1 MSESYFVPG
10 RVNLIGEHT
19 DYNEGLALPF
29 ALHLGVTIDVATRND
44 QQTWIEFEGG
54 SRARIDV
61 CDSTEQSL
69 QMASAVFRRSPR
81 RGIDLRVSS
90 TLPTGAGLSS
100 SAAYIGAL
108 ALALGVRGTL
118 LTMARFVQACE
129 ADVGSD
135 VGLLDQIA
143 TLGATAQAA
152 SLIDFSELTVSHHPL
167 PPSWRFTVVHS
178 EVQRQLAHSGYADRR
193 SECRAIYELVG
204 SWSDL
209 NLTSLN
215 RLPSPLQQRARHIVT
230 ENQRVRHFV
239 AAMAADHIITAGQI
253 LTESHASLRDDFEVS
268 LPAVDALI
276 DTIAVVPGVRG
287 ARLIGGGFGGCVL
300 VLHEPNTEVAIPG
313 HRSWSVEPSEGAL
326 GRITTN

>member
-54 SRARIDV
+54 SRARIDA

-90 TLPTGAGLSS
+90 TLPMGAGLSS
-100 SAAYIGAL
+100 SAAYLGAL

-143 TLGATAQAA
+143 TLGASAQAA

-193 SECRAIYELVG
+193 SEIGRAHV
-204 SWSDL
+204 
-209 NLTSLN
+209 
-215 RLPSPLQQRARHIVT
+215 
-230 ENQRVRHFV
+230 
-239 AAMAADHIITAGQI
+239 
-253 LTESHASLRDDFEVS
+253 
-268 LPAVDALI
+268 
-276 DTIAVVPGVRG
+276 
-287 ARLIGGGFGGCVL
+287 
-300 VLHEPNTEVAIPG
+300 
-313 HRSWSVEPSEGAL
+313 
-326 GRITTN
+326 

>member
-1 MSESYFVPG
+1 
-10 RVNLIGEHT
+10 
-19 DYNEGLALPF
+19 
-29 ALHLGVTIDVATRND
+29 
-44 QQTWIEFEGG
+44 
-54 SRARIDV
+54 
-61 CDSTEQSL
+61 
-69 QMASAVFRRSPR
+69 
-81 RGIDLRVSS
+81 
-90 TLPTGAGLSS
+90 
-100 SAAYIGAL
+100 
-108 ALALGVRGTL
+108 
-118 LTMARFVQACE
+118 
-129 ADVGSD
+129 
-135 VGLLDQIA
+135 
-143 TLGATAQAA
+143 
-152 SLIDFSELTVSHHPL
+152 
-167 PPSWRFTVVHS
+167 VVHS

-230 ENQRVRHFV
+230 ENQRVRDFV

-268 LPAVDALI
+268 LPAVDTLI